1 MSMKLVDISC
11 SVFGLD
17 EEKAT
22 FLMTPK
28 IIVASDAQ

>member
-1 MSMKLVDISC
+1 MSMKLVDISY

-17 EEKAT
+17 KEKKT